1 MNATPPSPSVYAEDF
16 TPGQILELGDHTV
29 SKAELVD
36 FATRWDAQWFHI
48 DEEAADQGHFRGLIA
63 SGVHTIA
70 IAQRLLTQTVLNQWA
85 VIAGLG
91 FDRVRFPVPVRP
103 GNVLTGTVRR
113 LQLTHGRTSPE
124 RATVPPY
131 IDEATFISYPQVSVG
146 RDDPTSRRWLKVVKP
161 PSERVR

>member
-70 IAQRLLTQTVLNQWA
+70 IAQRLLTQTMLNQWA

-103 GNVLTGTVRR
+103 GNVLTGTAQIAEITLDGTRGRVKIEMR
-113 LQLTHGRTSPE
+113 LTDQDDHTVLYAELTIVMWQRE
-124 RATVPPY
+124 QAT
-131 IDEATFISYPQVSVG
+131 T
-146 RDDPTSRRWLKVVKP
+146 
-161 PSERVR
+161 PSGGFN